1 LAELTASIT
10 TPTVEKT
17 SENIPNR
24 KGVPQGLSISNILAA
39 IYLGKL
45 DQKLQS
51 RDFAYFRYV
60 DDILIFCTKEQ
71 AELIANEVIG
81 EFKSI
86 GLTIYTPGSAGE
98 KSKIGEIGKEAFN
111 YLGYRFEDGRITVR
125 QESLERLRES
135 LTSIFTAY
143 KYSKKKE
150 QKFLKWRLDL
160 RIGGCIFEEKR
171 KGWLFF
177 FSEID
182 DLKLLHELDY
192 FIRKLCKRFEVEIMP
207 KSFVRAFYQIK
218 HHIYETRYIPNFD
231 KFSVDDMKQIL
242 EGYFGFENLDKMTS
256 RQIEH
261 NFKKKVSKHIK
272 DLETDL
278 QDFKS

>member
-1 LAELTASIT
+1 MSNWSLYKDLFSKSSLEEIYSNHVVFSGATGIDKVTHNIFMKSLSNQLDIVSKKALVGKYKFSKYRLKLISKGRGNPPREISIPTIRDRIALKAICEFLNQTFSGEVSLDLPQNVVRQVKKSLSSGKYTSFIKLDVKEFYPNIIHDVLIRQLESKVSDPAILAELTASIT

-98 KSKIGEIGKEAFN
+98 K
-111 YLGYRFEDGRITVR
+111 
-125 QESLERLRES
+125 
-135 LTSIFTAY
+135 
-143 KYSKKKE
+143 
-150 QKFLKWRLDL
+150 
-160 RIGGCIFEEKR
+160 
-171 KGWLFF
+171 
-177 FSEID
+177 
-182 DLKLLHELDY
+182 
-192 FIRKLCKRFEVEIMP
+192 
-207 KSFVRAFYQIK
+207 
-218 HHIYETRYIPNFD
+218 
-231 KFSVDDMKQIL
+231 
-242 EGYFGFENLDKMTS
+242 
-256 RQIEH
+256 
-261 NFKKKVSKHIK
+261 
-272 DLETDL
+272 
-278 QDFKS
+278 